1 MPYIKPFKGLRP
13 APNLAEKVASPP
25 YDVLSSDEARK
36 LAKDN
41 PYSFLHISKPEIDL
55 PIETNQYDEKVYKKG
70 AENLKKFIK
79 EKILIQDE
87 EPCFYIYRLIMGKH
101 TQSGIVASASIVDYN
116 NSKIKIHEYTR
127 PDKEK
132 DRTTHIDILNANT
145 GPVFLTYH
153 AKESIN
159 EIVNKIQ
166 KQEPIY
172 DFTSNDGIKH
182 TIWKIDNTK
191 IIERVQS
198 EFNDLDH
205 LYISDGHHR
214 SSAAARVQEI
224 RKRNNQN
231 HTGDEEYNY
240 FLTVIFPDDQMY
252 IMDYNRV
259 VKDLNR
265 LSESEFLNKVSEKFN
280 LEKQNKTYPS
290 KADQPQVD
298 KPTEKHTLRMYLNNC
313 WYKLKAKPGT
323 FNENDPVDSLDVSI
337 LHKNLMKP
345 ILGITDPRKDKRINF
360 VGGIR
365 GLQELV
371 RLVDSGKYQV
381 AFALYP
387 TSINELMN
395 VADSNK
401 VMPPKST
408 WFEPKLRS
416 GLIIHLL

>member
-25 YDVLSSDEARK
+25 YDVLSSEEARE
-36 LAKDN
+36 LAEDN

-55 PIETNQYDEKVYKKG
+55 PIKTNQYDEKVYKKG

-87 EPCFYIYRLIMGKH
+87 KPCFYIYRLIMGSH
-101 TQSGIVASASIVDYN
+101 TQTGIVASASVIDYN
-116 NSKIKIHEYTR
+116 EGRIKIHEYTR
-127 PDKEK
+127 ADKEK
-132 DRTTHIDILNANT
+132 DRATHVYILNANT

-153 AKESIN
+153 AKQSIN
-159 EIVNKIQ
+159 NIVNDIQ

-182 TIWKIDNTK
+182 TIWKIDNDK
-191 IIERVQS
+191 IIVKIQN
-198 EFNDLDH
+198 EFNALDY

-214 SSAAARVQEI
+214 SAAAARVQEI
-224 RKRNNQN
+224 RMKNNPH
-231 HTGDEEYNY
+231 HTGKEEYNC

-265 LSESEFLNKVSEKFN
+265 LSESEFLNKVSEKFDII
-280 LEKQNKTYPS
+280 KQDKTY
-290 KADQPQVD
+290 
-298 KPTEKHTLRMYLNNC
+298 KPTEKHIYGMYLNNC
-313 WYKLKAKPGT
+313 WYKLKAKPAT
-323 FNENDPVDSLDVSI
+323 FNEDDPVDSLDVSI
-337 LHKNLMKP
+337 LHKNLMEP
-345 ILGITDPRKDKRINF
+345 ILGITDPRKDQRISF

-365 GLQELV
+365 GLQELE
-371 RLVDSGKYQV
+371 RLVNSGKYQV

-387 TSINELMN
+387 TSIKELMN

-416 GLIIHLL
+416 GLITHLL